1 MSPASNPRIKVT
13 LNGPYIVHGG
23 IKLTEKIITPA
34 ERGSYVYAEGRTYEV
49 PDTYA
54 LCRCGKSKVAPFCDG
69 SHDDAGFVG
78 TETASREPYDDR
90 AKVYSGPE
98 LDLLD
103 DGRCGL
109 ARFCHRENS
118 EVWTLTSKSDDPKL
132 REAAIRAA
140 QECPAGR
147 LTTYDKDGNEL
158 EPDYAP
164 AIEVLQD
171 PQRGVSGGLA
181 VKGFVPLESA
191 DGNVYELR
199 NRVLLCRCGGSRNK
213 PFCDASHVSLRW
225 KDGQK

>member
-1 MSPASNPRIKVT
+1 MSSASNPRIKVA
-13 LNGPYIVHGG
+13 LNGPHIVHGG
-23 IKLTEKIITPA
+23 IPLSEKVITPA
-34 ERGSYVYAEGRTYEV
+34 ERGSYLLIDGRSYDV

-54 LCRCGKSKVAPFCDG
+54 LCRCGKSSVAPFCDG
-69 SHDDAGFVG
+69 THDDVGFNG

-132 REAAIRAA
+132 REAAIRAS

-147 LTTYDKDGNEL
+147 LTAVSKDGEEL
-158 EPDYAP
+158 EPDYTP

-171 PQRGVSGGLA
+171 PQRGVSCGIS
-181 VKGFVPLESA
+181 VKGFVPIESA
-191 DGNVYELR
+191 DGNIYELR
-199 NRVLLCRCGGSRNK
+199 NRVLLCRCGASRNK
-213 PFCDASHVSLRW
+213 PFCDATHVSVRW